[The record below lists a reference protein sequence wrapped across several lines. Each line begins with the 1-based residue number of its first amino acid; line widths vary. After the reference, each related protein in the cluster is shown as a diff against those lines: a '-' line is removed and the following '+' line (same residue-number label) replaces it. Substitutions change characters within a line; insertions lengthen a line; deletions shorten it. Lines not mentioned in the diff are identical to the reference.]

1 MIYSIGF
8 PEMLGGNVTKL
19 NADKKAVETNL
30 ILLLASEKSSL
41 FGDPYFGTSLRQAL
55 FEQPNSV
62 VVDLLIDEIYTTIIT
77 YIPQIFLTRKDIV
90 IKSIKTDL
98 FAEIRYTFI
107 PDNTSNL
114 YVINLT
120 GDGSV

>member
-8 PEMLGGNVTKL
+8 PEMLGGNITKL

-62 VVDLLIDEIYTTIIT
+62 VVDLLIDEIYTAIIT

-90 IKSIKTDL
+90 IKSIKNDL